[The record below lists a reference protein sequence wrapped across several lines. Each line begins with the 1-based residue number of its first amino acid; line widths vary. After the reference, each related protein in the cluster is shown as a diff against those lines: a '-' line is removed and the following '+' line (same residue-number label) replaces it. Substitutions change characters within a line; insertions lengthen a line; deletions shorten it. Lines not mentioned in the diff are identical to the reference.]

1 MSQWLFPI
9 LNLGFKTTLKLFS
22 DFKIEGQENIPESGP
37 LLVASNHL
45 SNLDPAIV
53 AAALPRSPVFLAKK
67 ELFKYRWGAMLM
79 RGYGAY
85 PVDRQRAD
93 LRALN
98 WITGQLLSD
107 QKAAIVFPEGTRSK
121 TGGLLRGQPGLA
133 HIALSTGVP
142 VIPFA
147 LTGSEPLQNVLKVV
161 KPTAT
166 LRLKIGKPFVATGME
181 GRVSRKKAAEVT
193 TEIMV
198 RIARLLPEGQRGE
211 YSDQCDISF
220 TETTDYNFST
230 SANVSDSDK
239 ANEGA
244 A

>member
-22 DFKIEGQENIPESGP
+22 DFKIEGQENIPVSGP

-53 AAALPRSPVFLAKK
+53 AAALPRSPVFLAKN
-67 ELFKYRWGAMLM
+67 ELFKYRLGSVLM

-93 LRALN
+93 VRALN
-98 WITGQLLSD
+98 WITHQLVSE
-107 QKAAIVFPEGTRSK
+107 KKVAIVFPEGTRSK
-121 TGGLLRGQPGLA
+121 SNGLLRGQPGLA

-166 LRLKIGKPFVATGME
+166 LRLQIGKPFVATGLD
-181 GRVSRKKAAEVT
+181 GRVSRKIAAEVT
-193 TEIMV
+193 KEIMV
-198 RIARLLPEGQRGE
+198 RIARMLPKGQRGE

-220 TETTDYNFST
+220 TQTFEYSFST
-230 SANVSDSDK
+230 SGGTA
-239 ANEGA
+239 
-244 A
+244 